1 MGSTEEVVAVLV
13 MAAAARQKAKMAS
26 SQKPRWARKTAEKIP
41 GPAGAAA
48 VPMQE
53 SADAVVQWAPNP
65 PYLPPLQDPE
75 PSTLCAVLASLPT
88 EKNPPVAPG
97 KLTSLLQW
105 NL

>member
-13 MAAAARQKAKMAS
+13 VAAVARQKAKMAS
-26 SQKPRWARKTAEKIP
+26 ARKTRKIP
-41 GPAGAAA
+41 GPAAAAA
-48 VPMQE
+48 VPMKE
-53 SADAVVQWAPNP
+53 SADAVVHWTPIP
-65 PYLPPLQDPE
+65 PYLPTLQDPE
-75 PSTLCAVLASLPT
+75 PSPLCAVLRSHPT